1 MLPFP
6 GQQIIALSLLE
17 LPQKIK
23 YWTPLRFW
31 ACVSMVCACVFTD
44 NKELILSLSLS
55 SPKPLR
61 IYFLE
66 MVNGLIQ
73 SGLPAVVGRT
83 NWLGQTALQR
93 TVTLRNGTVRSDY
106 RLRRQQLSNDQ
117 TPMNHIHSSN
127 FKLGYVQE
135 MKPSE
140 VFTISKPS
148 SYKCDSYVLRDQ
160 GALKHVNL
168 LVL

>member
-6 GQQIIALSLLE
+6 GQQIIALSLLQ

-55 SPKPLR
+55 LSSPKPLR

-73 SGLPAVVGRT
+73 SGLAVV
-83 NWLGQTALQR
+83 AR
-93 TVTLRNGTVRSDY
+93 TVWAKLPRGAPS
-106 RLRRQQLSNDQ
+106 LSVIAQ
-117 TPMNHIHSSN
+117 
-127 FKLGYVQE
+127 
-135 MKPSE
+135 
-140 VFTISKPS
+140 
-148 SYKCDSYVLRDQ
+148 
-160 GALKHVNL
+160 
-168 LVL
+168 